1 MATTESISDG
11 FIKTVLP
18 SDGFYVS
25 DDTSLALPPEK
36 NIKLSNRQMHDKS
49 FRVQQQV
56 QLTLARKSKRG
67 MSNGSLHR
75 SSSIPEQVYRY
86 DCMSTAHQEP
96 YSASKFYN
104 TLSNENGYGI
114 PRSSFSGT
122 YVRSEN
128 MKGPSMRLEVS
139 PVSSPEMPRSRAQT
153 SYNYEVFHKG
163 LHTLPAAQAPINQG
177 FRMESTNYTGMPNRY
192 AHSEILNS
200 NMYNTS
206 GRGRYY
212 SNRRQ
217 QVWNQGRSDD
227 AVFLDNLHSSPNTIQ
242 FQRPG
247 TSRSLSNILD
257 AGRSG
262 GAMGQTQVQMQ
273 NRNLSMGRESRK
285 YSWHH
290 NVVQGEQ
297 MFQGNTA
304 RASQP
309 PSVCSMQIDGNII
322 QSKGGMAVAVLSN
335 GGAAERQTQA
345 SFSGTQTE
353 AAKGEAIEMTLD
365 RAIFYLTTSN
375 SEWQVTAATF
385 IQHQCFVNVDSKRM
399 VYFMHGIPKLIKA
412 LESDNVELQRA
423 ASGALRNVVFEDSDN
438 KMEVKDQNGIP
449 VVLRLLKQTRDVE
462 TKKQLT
468 GLLWNLSSID
478 SLKDLLIREALQPV
492 TDTIIVPCSGWS
504 DGDYPKGDL
513 LSDPDLFYNATGS
526 LRNMSSAGLEGR
538 RAMRECESLIDSL
551 VHYVRGTIADYKADD
566 KATENC
572 VCILHNVSYQ
582 LESELPGRYFKD
594 LAGSRRDASP
604 QDKTP
609 GCFATQSRKIKQK
622 DDHMVPFPE
631 EKSNPHGVEWLWS
644 PIIVRMY
651 LSLIAKSTRS
661 YTQEASMGA
670 LQNLTAGNG
679 VISCSIA
686 QTIIQ
691 RENGLQHIRRMLHL
705 SEPGVK
711 KTASSLLRNLSRY
724 PELHKQM
731 ANQVLP
737 DLVSVL
743 PNAARDPQV
752 PAEMIVSVCS
762 ILNNLVQSD
771 SQNARA
777 ILNNEGLKKII
788 NISTNDSNVP
798 TKAGQSASILL
809 HTMWKHNELHSAYK
823 KAGYKKGV
831 FINNRT
837 MRATQSQKDY

>member
-1 MATTESISDG
+1 MATTESNSDG

-18 SDGFYVS
+18 LDGFHVGLF
-25 DDTSLALPPEK
+25 DDTSLALPPEES
-36 NIKLSNRQMHDKS
+36 IKLSNRQINEKG

-56 QLTLARKSKRG
+56 QLTLARKSKSG
-67 MSNGSLHR
+67 VSNGSLHQ

-96 YSASKFYN
+96 YSTSKFYN
-104 TLSNENGYGI
+104 TLSNENGCGT
-114 PRSSFSGT
+114 PGKSFSGT

-128 MKGPSMRLEVS
+128 MKRPSMRLKVS
-139 PVSSPEMPRSRAQT
+139 PLSSPEMPLSRAQT
-153 SYNYEVFHKG
+153 SYNYEMFHKG
-163 LHTLPAAQAPINQG
+163 LHTLPAVQTPIIQ
-177 FRMESTNYTGMPNRY
+177 RLSTKSTSMPTRY
-192 AHSEILNS
+192 ARSEILNF
-200 NMYNTS
+200 NRCNTS

-212 SNRRQ
+212 SSRRP
-217 QVWNQGRSDD
+217 QVWNQGRLDN
-227 AVFLDNLHSSPNTIQ
+227 AVFLDSLRSSPNTIQ

-247 TSRSLSNILD
+247 TSQSLTNFVD
-257 AGRSG
+257 AGRSAA
-262 GAMGQTQVQMQ
+262 AMGQTQVQMQ
-273 NRNLSMGRESRK
+273 NRNLNMGRESQR

-290 NVVQGEQ
+290 NNVRRDQ
-297 MFQGNTA
+297 MFQGNAA

-309 PSVCSMQIDGNII
+309 PSLSSMQIDGNIR
-322 QSKGGMAVAVLSN
+322 QSKGGMTVAVLSN
-335 GGAAERQTQA
+335 EGAIERQMQA
-345 SFSGTQTE
+345 SFSGAQTK

-365 RAIFYLTTSN
+365 KAISYLTASN

-423 ASGALRNVVFEDSDN
+423 ASGALRNIVFEDSHN
-438 KMEVKDQNGIP
+438 KMEVNEKNGIP

-478 SLKDLLIREALQPV
+478 SLKDILIREALQPV
-492 TDTIIVPCSGWS
+492 TDAIVVPCSGWS
-504 DGDYPKGDL
+504 DGDYPKGNL
-513 LSDPDLFYNATGS
+513 LSDPDLFYNATGC
-526 LRNMSSAGLEGR
+526 LRNLSSAGLVGR
-538 RAMRECESLIDSL
+538 KAMRECESLIDSL
-551 VHYVRGTIADYKADD
+551 VHYVRGTIADYKAGD

-594 LAGSRRDASP
+594 LSSSRRDLFP

-622 DDHMVPFPE
+622 DDHRVPFPE

-679 VISCSIA
+679 VISFSIA
-686 QTIIQ
+686 QTIVQ

-705 SEPGVK
+705 SESGVK
-711 KTASSLLRNLSRY
+711 KTAGSLLRNISRY
-724 PELHKQM
+724 PELHKEM

-743 PNAARDPQV
+743 PNTAQDLQV
-752 PAEMIVSVCS
+752 PAEMTVSVCYV
-762 ILNNLVQSD
+762 LNNLVRSD
-771 SQNARA
+771 SQNART
-777 ILNNEGLKKII
+777 ILNNEGLRKII

-809 HTMWKHNELHSAYK
+809 HTMWKCSELRSAYK

-837 MRATQSQKDY
+837 MGVTQSLKD

>member
-1 MATTESISDG
+1 MATTESISGG
-11 FIKTVLP
+11 FIKTVIP
-18 SDGFYVS
+18 SDGFHLS
-25 DDTSLALPPEK
+25 DDSSLALPPEE
-36 NIKLSNRQMHDKS
+36 NIKLSNRQMNDKS
-49 FRVQQQV
+49 LRVQQQV

-67 MSNGSLHR
+67 ISNGSLHR
-75 SSSIPEQVYRY
+75 SSSIPEHVFRY
-86 DCMSTAHQEP
+86 DSMSTARQEP
-96 YSASKFYN
+96 YSESKFYN
-104 TLSNENGYGI
+104 TLSYENGYGT
-114 PRSSFSGT
+114 PRKSFSGT

-128 MKGPSMRLEVS
+128 MKRPSMRLEVS

-153 SYNYEVFHKG
+153 SYNYEMFHKG
-163 LHTLPAAQAPINQG
+163 LHTLPVAQTPINQG
-177 FRMESTNYTGMPNRY
+177 FHRESMKSTGMPTSY
-192 AHSEILNS
+192 AHSEILNF

-227 AVFLDNLHSSPNTIQ
+227 AVFLDNLRSSPNTIQ

-247 TSRSLSNILD
+247 TSQSLTNILD
-257 AGRSG
+257 AGR
-262 GAMGQTQVQMQ
+262 
-273 NRNLSMGRESRK
+273 
-285 YSWHH
+285 
-290 NVVQGEQ
+290 
-297 MFQGNTA
+297 
-304 RASQP
+304 
-309 PSVCSMQIDGNII
+309 
-322 QSKGGMAVAVLSN
+322 
-335 GGAAERQTQA
+335 
-345 SFSGTQTE
+345 

-365 RAIFYLTTSN
+365 KAISYLTTSN

-412 LESDNVELQRA
+412 LEINNVELQRA
-423 ASGALRNVVFEDSDN
+423 ASGALRNIVFEDSDN

-478 SLKDLLIREALQPV
+478 SLKDILIREALQPV
-492 TDTIIVPCSGWS
+492 TDAIVVPCSGWS

-513 LSDPDLFYNATGS
+513 LSDPDLFYNATGC

-582 LESELPGRYFKD
+582 LESELPGRYCKD
-594 LAGSRRDASP
+594 LAGSRRDVSP
-604 QDKTP
+604 QGKTP

-622 DDHMVPFPE
+622 DDHRVPFPE

-679 VISCSIA
+679 VISFSIA
-686 QTIIQ
+686 QTIVQ

-711 KTASSLLRNLSRY
+711 KTASSLLRNMSRY

-743 PNAARDPQV
+743 PNSAQDPQV
-752 PAEMIVSVCS
+752 PAEMTVSVCS

-771 SQNARA
+771 SQNART
-777 ILNNEGLKKII
+777 ILNNEGLRKII
-788 NISTNDSNVP
+788 NISTID
-798 TKAGQSASILL
+798 K
-809 HTMWKHNELHSAYK
+809 
-823 KAGYKKGV
+823 
-831 FINNRT
+831 
-837 MRATQSQKDY
+837 

>member
-1 MATTESISDG
+1 MATTGSISGG
-11 FIKTVLP
+11 FVKTVLP
-18 SDGFYVS
+18 SDGFHVS
-25 DDTSLALPPEK
+25 DDTSLALPPEENK
-36 NIKLSNRQMHDKS
+36 KLFNRQMNHKS
-49 FRVQQQV
+49 LRVQQQV

-67 MSNGSLHR
+67 VSNGGLHR
-75 SSSIPEQVYRY
+75 SSSIPEHVFRY
-86 DCMSTAHQEP
+86 DSMRTAHQEP
-96 YSASKFYN
+96 YSESKFYN
-104 TLSNENGYGI
+104 TLSYENGYGTS
-114 PRSSFSGT
+114 RKSSSGT

-128 MKGPSMRLEVS
+128 MKRPSMRLEIS

-153 SYNYEVFHKG
+153 SYNYKMFHKG
-163 LHTLPAAQAPINQG
+163 LHTLPAAQTPINQG
-177 FRMESTNYTGMPNRY
+177 FRRESMKSTGMPTGY
-192 AHSEILNS
+192 ARSEILNF

-212 SNRRQ
+212 SNRHQ

-227 AVFLDNLHSSPNTIQ
+227 AIFLDNLPSTIQ

-247 TSRSLSNILD
+247 TSQSLTNILG
-257 AGRSG
+257 AGRSAA
-262 GAMGQTQVQMQ
+262 AMGQSQVQMQ
-273 NRNLSMGRESRK
+273 NRNLGMGRESQK

-290 NVVQGEQ
+290 
-297 MFQGNTA
+297 MA

-309 PSVCSMQIDGNII
+309 PSVCSVQIDGNSR
-322 QSKGGMAVAVLSN
+322 QSMRGRMVAVLSN
-335 GGAAERQTQA
+335 GGAAERQTLA
-345 SFSGTQTE
+345 SFSGAQTE
-353 AAKGEAIEMTLD
+353 AAKWEAIEMTLD
-365 RAIFYLTTSN
+365 KAISHLTTSN

-399 VYFMHGIPKLIKA
+399 VYVMHGIPKLIKA

-423 ASGALRNVVFEDSDN
+423 ASGALRNIVFEDSDN

-478 SLKDLLIREALQPV
+478 SLKDILIREALQPV
-492 TDTIIVPCSGWS
+492 TDAIVVPCSGWS

-513 LSDPDLFYNATGS
+513 LSDPDLFYNATGC

-594 LAGSRRDASP
+594 LAGSRRDVSP
-604 QDKTP
+604 QGKTP

-622 DDHMVPFPE
+622 DDHRVPFPE

-644 PIIVRMY
+644 QIIVRMY

-679 VISCSIA
+679 VISFSIA
-686 QTIIQ
+686 QTIVQ
-691 RENGLQHIRRMLHL
+691 GENGLQHIRRMLHL
-705 SEPGVK
+705 GEPGVK
-711 KTASSLLRNLSRY
+711 KTASSLLRNMSRY

-737 DLVSVL
+737 DLVSAL
-743 PNAARDPQV
+743 PNSARDPQV
-752 PAEMIVSVCS
+752 PAEMTVSVCS

-771 SQNARA
+771 SQNARS
-777 ILNNEGLKKII
+777 ILNNEGMRKII
-788 NISTNDSNVP
+788 NISTGDINVP
-798 TKAGQSASILL
+798 PKAGHSASILL
-809 HTMWKHNELHSAYK
+809 HTMWKYSELHSVYK
-823 KAGYKKGV
+823 KAGYKKAA
-831 FINNRT
+831 FINSRT
-837 MRATQSQKDY
+837 LRVLQSQKD

>member
-1 MATTESISDG
+1 MATTESISGG
-11 FIKTVLP
+11 FIKTVIP
-18 SDGFYVS
+18 SDGFHVS
-25 DDTSLALPPEK
+25 DDSSLALPPEE
-36 NIKLSNRQMHDKS
+36 NIKLSNRQMNDKS
-49 FRVQQQV
+49 LRVQQQV

-67 MSNGSLHR
+67 ISNGNLHR
-75 SSSIPEQVYRY
+75 SSSIPEHVFRY
-86 DCMSTAHQEP
+86 DSMSTVRQEP
-96 YSASKFYN
+96 YSESKFYN
-104 TLSNENGYGI
+104 TLSYENGYGT
-114 PRSSFSGT
+114 PRKSFSGT

-128 MKGPSMRLEVS
+128 MKRPSMRLEVS

-153 SYNYEVFHKG
+153 SYNYEMFHKG
-163 LHTLPAAQAPINQG
+163 LHTLPAAQTPINQG
-177 FRMESTNYTGMPNRY
+177 FRRESMKSTGMPTSY
-192 AHSEILNS
+192 AHSEILNF

-227 AVFLDNLHSSPNTIQ
+227 AIFLDNLPSSPNTIQ

-247 TSRSLSNILD
+247 TSQSLTNILD
-257 AGRSG
+257 AGRSAA
-262 GAMGQTQVQMQ
+262 AMGQTQVQMQ
-273 NRNLSMGRESRK
+273 NRNLSMGRESQK

-290 NVVQGEQ
+290 
-297 MFQGNTA
+297 MA

-309 PSVCSMQIDGNII
+309 PSVCSVQIDGNSR
-322 QSKGGMAVAVLSN
+322 QSMRGMTVAVLSN
-335 GGAAERQTQA
+335 GGATERQTQA
-345 SFSGTQTE
+345 SFSGAHTE
-353 AAKGEAIEMTLD
+353 AAKGEAVEMTLD
-365 RAIFYLTTSN
+365 KAISYLTTSN

-412 LESDNVELQRA
+412 LEIDNVELQRA
-423 ASGALRNVVFEDSDN
+423 ASGALRNIVFEDSDN

-478 SLKDLLIREALQPV
+478 SLKDILIREALQPV
-492 TDTIIVPCSGWS
+492 TDAIVVPCSGWS

-513 LSDPDLFYNATGS
+513 LSDPDLFYNATGC

-582 LESELPGRYFKD
+582 LESELPGRYCKD
-594 LAGSRRDASP
+594 LAGSRRDVSP
-604 QDKTP
+604 QGKTP

-622 DDHMVPFPE
+622 DDHRVPFPE

-679 VISCSIA
+679 VISFSIA
-686 QTIIQ
+686 QTIVQ

-711 KTASSLLRNLSRY
+711 KTASSLLRNMSRY

-743 PNAARDPQV
+743 PNSARDPQV
-752 PAEMIVSVCS
+752 PAEMTVSVCS

-771 SQNARA
+771 SQNART
-777 ILNNEGLKKII
+777 ILNNEGLRKII
-788 NISTNDSNVP
+788 NISTIDSNVP

-809 HTMWKHNELHSAYK
+809 HTMWKHSELHSAYK
-823 KAGYKKGV
+823 KAGYKKGA
-831 FINNRT
+831 FINSIT
-837 MRATQSQKDY
+837 MRVIQSQKDS